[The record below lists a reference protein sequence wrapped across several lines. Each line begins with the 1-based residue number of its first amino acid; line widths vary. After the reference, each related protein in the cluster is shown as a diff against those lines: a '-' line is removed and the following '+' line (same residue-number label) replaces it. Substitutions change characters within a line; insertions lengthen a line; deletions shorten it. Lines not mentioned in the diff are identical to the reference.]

1 MTHPFVFVDQLTL
14 NDIGLP
20 DVQLC
25 YEVNLPTTMKVTI
38 LPEPKHFAV
47 HYKLCGSMDERIS
60 NLSVNGTCTDLH
72 GWLGG
77 HCYEVQLFLT
87 LDIDGLEISLNT
99 TAVRKGWKMCFLLIT
114 IRPAFG
120 CRVLELHVKIFC
132 SLQACCYL

>member
-1 MTHPFVFVDQLTL
+1 MTL
-14 NDIGLP
+14 NNIGLP

-47 HYKLCGSMDERIS
+47 HYKLCDSMDERIS

-77 HCYEVQLFLT
+77 YCYEMQLFLI
-87 LDIDGLEISLNT
+87 LDVDGVDISLNAT
-99 TAVRKGWKMCFLLIT
+99 VTREG
-114 IRPAFG
+114 
-120 CRVLELHVKIFC
+120 
-132 SLQACCYL
+132 